1 MSKILIVN
9 SDQDMIDILE
19 MIFIH
24 QQYKVN
30 IFDSKADISE
40 YSSVNKPDVIITG
53 YSLNNP
59 QYSTLYKQLR
69 DREQTNNIP
78 IIFLSDRP
86 VSIATSDN
94 NICNVNP
101 LNLSLL
107 STQVKYMLK
116 KTIPAN

>member
-1 MSKILIVN
+1 MSRILIVN

-30 IFDSKADISE
+30 IFDSKNDISE
-40 YSSVNKPDVIITG
+40 YSNLNKPDVIIMG
-53 YSLNNP
+53 YSANSP
-59 QYSTLYKQLR
+59 QYKALYQQLR
-69 DREQTNNIP
+69 EKENTNNIP

-86 VSIATSDN
+86 VQIAVYDD

-116 KTIPAN
+116 KGIPAN